1 MSSEIVLTI
10 SFLVTLVLSS
20 NWLATGH
27 WWQMLANAGES
38 LQV

>member
-27 WWQMLANAGES
+27 LAILLAGAGES